1 MIINGEPTTINAS
14 EKKVFDF
21 LADFNNFEQLM
32 PEQVT
37 NWQSGNETCTFTI
50 QGMATIS
57 LKYANKEAYRLIE
70 VVPEGKTPLE
80 FNLTLRLSP
89 NKLDIQKTT
98 ADVEIDAQ
106 LNPMMAMM
114 VKKPLQN
121 LVDVIAK
128 NLNEVFSH

>member
-1 MIINGEPTTINAS
+1 MIINGEPTTINAN

-37 NWQSGNETCTFTI
+37 NWQSDAESCTFTI

-57 LKYANKEAYRLIE
+57 LKYANKQAHQLIE
-70 VVPEGKTPLE
+70 VVPEGKTPLD
-80 FNLTLRLSP
+80 FNLTLRLNP
-89 NKLDIQKTT
+89 NDLDEQKTT
-98 ADVEIDAQ
+98 ANVEIDAQ

-128 NLNEVFSH
+128 NLNEVFSQ

>member
-1 MIINGEPTTINAS
+1 MIINGAPTTINAN

-37 NWQSGNETCTFTI
+37 NWQSDAETCTFTI

-57 LKYANKEAYRLIE
+57 LKYANKKANQLIE
-70 VVPEGKTPLE
+70 VVPEGKTPLD
-80 FNLTLRLSP
+80 FNLTLRLNP
-89 NKLDIQKTT
+89 NELDEQKTT

-128 NLNEVFSH
+128 NLNEVFSQ

>member
-1 MIINGEPTTINAS
+1 MIINGEPTTINAN

-37 NWQSGNETCTFTI
+37 NWQSDAESCTFTI

-57 LKYANKEAYRLIE
+57 LKYANKQAHQLIE
-70 VVPEGKTPLE
+70 IVPEGKTPLD
-80 FNLTLRLSP
+80 FNLTLRLNP
-89 NKLDIQKTT
+89 NDLDEQKTT
-98 ADVEIDAQ
+98 ANVEIDAQ

-128 NLNEVFSH
+128 NLNEVFSQ